1 MESHCRLAWR
11 TMMPQCP
18 AKNLALIAH
27 SAGGMCVQNLWN
39 VERNVLKSKLK
50 ALVFTD
56 SFYHGMFKSS
66 DDEEIQF
73 LSKIGIHFKAYY

>member
-27 SAGGMCVQNLWN
+27 SAGGMCV
-39 VERNVLKSKLK
+39 
-50 ALVFTD
+50 
-56 SFYHGMFKSS
+56 
-66 DDEEIQF
+66 
-73 LSKIGIHFKAYY
+73 